1 MLDGDVFLLL
11 LLLVLLLLLL
21 LLLLLFI
28 YLFICLKLSP
38 SCRDE
43 ISTCPAGKEITVRL
57 HWGNQLFFHVISRDN
72 F

>member
-1 MLDGDVFLLL
+1 MLDGNVLLL
-11 LLLVLLLLLL
+11 LLLLLILLLLL

-28 YLFICLKLSP
+28 YLKLSP

-57 HWGNQLFFHVISRDN
+57 HRGNQLFFSCNLKR
-72 F
+72 